1 MSRLYTTPAA
11 FTDKQYRPIPMV
23 PVQSGQ
29 VKAIGYDAA
38 TQTLACCFAHGAGH
52 IYHYPNVSPELHAD
66 FMASDSKGTFIGQ
79 HIKTL
84 PFDKFPAP
92 KVEHLPAD
100 DTEGGA
106 L

>member
-1 MSRLYTTPAA
+1 MSKYPAPAA
-11 FTDKQYRPIPMV
+11 LTDKPYQPIPMA
-23 PVQSGQ
+23 PVQSNQ

-38 TQTLACCFAHGAGH
+38 TQTLACTFTRGPAH
-52 IYHYPNVSPELHAD
+52 IYHYPGVSAELHAE
-66 FMASDSKGTFIGQ
+66 FMASKSKGAFFGQ
-79 HIKTL
+79 RIKSL

>member
-1 MSRLYTTPAA
+1 MSKYQAPAA
-11 FTDKQYRPIPMV
+11 FTDKPYQHIPMV
-23 PVQSGQ
+23 PVESNQIG
-29 VKAIGYDAA
+29 AIGFDPA
-38 TQTLACCFAHGAGH
+38 TNTLAVTFSRGAGA
-52 IYHYPNVSPELHAD
+52 IYHYSGVSPELHAE
-66 FMASDSKGTFIGQ
+66 FMAAESKGAFFGQ
-79 HIKTL
+79 RIKAL